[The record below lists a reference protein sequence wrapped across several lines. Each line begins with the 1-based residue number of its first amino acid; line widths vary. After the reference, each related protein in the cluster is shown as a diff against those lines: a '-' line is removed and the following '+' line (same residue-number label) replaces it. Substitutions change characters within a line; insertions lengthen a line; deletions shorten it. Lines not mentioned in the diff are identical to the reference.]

1 MEGAEEF
8 GEWNEMKKDY
18 TNAELNQYVSETGGN
33 LDDGF
38 QPNLNKKVAPYL
50 VFKNVPKEMTKL
62 GLINICSKYGVV
74 KGVRCYNKTNWYF
87 VDFATVADAEAVCRN
102 LECSDYG
109 FQVVVGKKK
118 DKTIAQIPVEDKPP
132 LSTRTSYID
141 QLNRTYRISEKLHP
155 RSHFQP
161 SQLLVDS
168 NLQTGFIFNDDAH
181 ALERQGLKNKKSQT
195 NKNIEYYTG
204 RAYMCMPD
212 QIRNFVENK
221 SKKSLGI
228 YCETS
233 ETYSNSEFVEK
244 TPPSRIN
251 KCTLCK
257 LDCDAVCTRCRAY
270 YCSVQCQ
277 KKDWDK
283 HRRICG
289 RPKLL
294 QVRRTIEAG
303 DNNQNCTMLKENIEE
318 QEKYDVCEITKNI
331 PQSDNVVTITT
342 IAKTNV
348 VFIRS
353 KVSDDIENFF
363 KTVNHLQKLS
373 KTLKTVTKR
382 PRCGEILINK
392 FYDEFCRV
400 MVLNHIGA
408 EDVVVVYVDYGN
420 VDILS
425 FKHLYETPEDYIRIP
440 FHAIPVILKEVPD
453 CYMTEEIRNFMYSYL
468 NDINVCLKYEP
479 EDFISDKGVYMVEII
494 DERNQQNFN
503 KSIKKLAIP
512 REPVNSN
519 EICTK
524 DYVQHVPLPSGDN
537 IELVVMDNSLMHI
550 ALISCTLKL
559 YALEIQKFN
568 RDLQKYAQNSST
580 TCYAPRINELCIA
593 KYSVDGKWYRGCCL
607 ELVGDGH
614 PTIMFIDYGNIAYV
628 GINNIRP
635 YPVQF
640 TFPIYT
646 SDCEIEGLPEKC
658 DEKLVKKLEEF
669 IPNGTAIK
677 CGQVKPYES
686 DSFHIL
692 SLPHIISKLNS
703 LGLLQNANE
712 S

>member
-1 MEGAEEF
+1 MGDAEEF
-8 GEWNEMKKDY
+8 GEWNVMEKDY
-18 TNAELNQYVSETGGN
+18 TNAEFNQYVSETGGN

-38 QPNLNKKVAPYL
+38 QPNLNKKASPYL
-50 VFKNVPKEMTKL
+50 VFKNVPKGMTKL
-62 GLINICSKYGVV
+62 GLINICSKYGLV
-74 KGVRCYNKTNWYF
+74 KGVNCYHKSNWYF
-87 VDFATVADAEAVCRN
+87 VDFATVADAEAACRN
-102 LECSDYG
+102 LECNDYG

-118 DKTIAQIPVEDKPP
+118 DKTIPQIPLEDKPP
-132 LSTRTSYID
+132 LPTQASYID
-141 QLNRTYRISEKLHP
+141 HINRTYRTSEKLHP
-155 RSHFQP
+155 RSHFES

-168 NLQTGFIFNDDAH
+168 NLQNGFIFNDDAH
-181 ALERQGLKNKKSQT
+181 ALERQ
-195 NKNIEYYTG
+195 
-204 RAYMCMPD
+204 
-212 QIRNFVENK
+212 
-221 SKKSLGI
+221 
-228 YCETS
+228 
-233 ETYSNSEFVEK
+233 EFVEK
-244 TPPSRIN
+244 APPSKIN

-277 KKDWDK
+277 EKDWEK

-289 RPKLL
+289 RPRLL
-294 QVRRTIEAG
+294 QVGRTMEAG
-303 DNNQNCTMLKENIEE
+303 DNNENGTTLKENVEE

-331 PQSDNVVTITT
+331 PQSGNVVTITT

-353 KVSDDIENFF
+353 KASSDIENFF

-373 KTLKTVTKR
+373 KTLKTVVKR
-382 PRCGEILINK
+382 PRCGQILINRY
-392 FYDEFCRV
+392 YDEFCRV
-400 MVLNHIGA
+400 MILNHIGA

-420 VDILS
+420 VDILN
-425 FKHLYETPEDYIRIP
+425 FKHLYEAPDDCIRIP

-468 NDINVCLKYEP
+468 NDINVCLRYKS

-494 DERNQQNFN
+494 DEHSQQNFN
-503 KSIKKLAIP
+503 KIITKLAIP
-512 REPVNSN
+512 REPVDSN
-519 EICTK
+519 EICPK
-524 DYVQHVPLPSGDN
+524 DYLQHVPLPTGDN
-537 IELVVMDNSLMHI
+537 IELVVMDNSLMHT

-628 GINNIRP
+628 GIDNIRP
-635 YPVQF
+635 YPLQF

-646 SDCEIEGLPEKC
+646 SDCEIEGKSSRKMRQKDC
-658 DEKLVKKLEEF
+658 EE
-669 IPNGTAIK
+669 IGGAYTQWN
-677 CGQVKPYES
+677 Y
-686 DSFHIL
+686 H
-692 SLPHIISKLNS
+692 
-703 LGLLQNANE
+703 
-712 S
+712 